1 MNDQQVIPQPIQ
13 PDMKPPLD
21 KNKGRNT
28 QSLREKVQTWTQ
40 DFMREALKFPW
51 KNTAWTLRERFK
63 EDHLGLTASSLTFTT
78 LISMVPLF
86 TVALA
91 VFSVFPMF
99 AKMQS
104 TLQLWLV
111 ESLIPDNISRQ
122 VLSYLGQFASK
133 ANKIG
138 WVGAVAFLVSALM
151 LILTIDGKLN
161 DIWRVRKTRSLARRV
176 LMYWAILTLGPLL
189 LGMSLSLSS
198 YALSASKGLVTV
210 LPDALKF
217 LLDVLEF
224 GVLAVSMAAMYRF
237 VPNTPVRWSH
247 ALLGGLFVA
256 TGMELAKRVLTWYL
270 SQVPTY
276 SAVYGA
282 FATVP
287 ILLIWIYVAWV
298 IVLLGAVVSA
308 YLPSLL
314 GGIARRGDTPGW
326 NFQLALE
333 LLQQLSAKK
342 GVSPGVSQAVGK
354 SLATLSQDLRV
365 DDLQLEE
372 PLQILMSLDWVGR
385 LDEEDARYVLLADL
399 ATTSLAP
406 LAERLLLPVRTG
418 TQNMWEMSRWPVI
431 YVAEVLPK

>member
-1 MNDQQVIPQPIQ
+1 M
-13 PDMKPPLD
+13 D
-21 KNKGRNT
+21 K
-28 QSLREKVQTWTQ
+28 LRAWIQ
-40 DFMREALKFPW
+40 DFMREALTFPW

-78 LISMVPLF
+78 IISIVPLF

-111 ESLIPDNISRQ
+111 DSLIPDNISRQ
-122 VLSYLGQFASK
+122 VLSYLGQFAAK
-133 ANKIG
+133 ASKIG
-138 WVGAVAFLVSALM
+138 WVGALAFLITALM
-151 LILTIDGKLN
+151 LILTIDVKLN
-161 DIWRVRKTRSLARRV
+161 DIWRVRKMRSLTRRILV
-176 LMYWAILTLGPLL
+176 YWGLLTLGPLL
-189 LGMSLSLSS
+189 LGMSVSLSS
-198 YALSASKGLVTV
+198 YAISSSKGFVTV
-210 LPDALKF
+210 LPGSVNV
-217 LLDVLEF
+217 LLDLLEF
-224 GVLAVSMAAMYRF
+224 GLMSAGMAAMYRF

-247 ALLGGLFVA
+247 ALVGGVFVA
-256 TGMELAKRVLTWYL
+256 TGIELAKRVLSWYL

-298 IVLLGAVVSA
+298 IVLLGAVVAA

-314 GGIARRGDTPGW
+314 SGVARRGDSPGW

-333 LLQQLSAKK
+333 VLQKLADSHDTSA
-342 GVSPGVSQAVGK
+342 QAGGKAGK
-354 SLATLSQDLRV
+354 SLETLSKELRV
-365 DDLQLEE
+365 NDLQLEE
-372 PLQILMSLDWVGR
+372 SLQTLLSLDWIGR
-385 LDEEDARYVLLADL
+385 LDEEEARYVLLVDL
-399 ATTSLAP
+399 AKTPLAP
-406 LAERLLLPVRTG
+406 LTERLLLPVRIS
-418 TQNMWEMSRWPVI
+418 TQSMWEKSHWSAI